1 MNATPATK
9 RSRRTRVQGAD
20 FRNALI
26 AAARELFVSEGVKS
40 VSIRR
45 IAERAGC
52 STMTFYVYFK
62 SKRELLYHIWDDVI
76 GEARAACLRAVDPV
90 DPPRERLRAF
100 LLAIVYYWVEHPDGY
115 RITYVNPD
123 FADPG
128 EDKSS
133 YSDTLEQSGRLWEL
147 EDLLADG
154 IRDGVFR
161 PADVVEVSQ
170 ALYSAA
176 IGLSHLM
183 ITIPEYAWRR
193 GSLAETT
200 FDLLLRG
207 LETAPPGG
215 PEA

>member
-9 RSRRTRVQGAD
+9 RSRRTRKQGAD

-52 STMTFYVYFK
+52 PTMTFYVYFK
-62 SKRELLYHIWDDVI
+62 SKRELLYHIWDDVV
-76 GEARAACLRAVDPV
+76 GEARATCLRAVDPA
-90 DPPRERLRAF
+90 DAPRERLRAF
-100 LLAIVYYWVEHPDGY
+100 LLAIVAYWVAHPDGY
-115 RITYVNPD
+115 RITYVNLD
-123 FADPG
+123 VADPG
-128 EDKSS
+128 GDRSS

-147 EDLLADG
+147 EDLLSDG
-154 IRDGVFR
+154 IRDGLFR

-193 GSLAETT
+193 DSLAETT

-207 LETAPPGG
+207 LETPSARL
-215 PEA
+215 